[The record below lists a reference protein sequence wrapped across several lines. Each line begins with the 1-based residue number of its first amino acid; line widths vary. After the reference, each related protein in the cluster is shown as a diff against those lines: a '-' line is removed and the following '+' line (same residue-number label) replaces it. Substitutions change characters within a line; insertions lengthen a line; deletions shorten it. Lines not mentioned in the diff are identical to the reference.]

1 MISPKAGCEPPLR
14 RAFPANICLHSYT
27 KRRYKVS
34 VTPLERR
41 RGRICGTNKQ
51 SEDTAR
57 TDRTQRTTGYDRQ
70 SIPAC
75 TPIETTT
82 SGKQE
87 GYSMA
92 NDDDDGFGS
101 GGLQVELFHAD
112 TDREPGDT
120 NWQGFGFDVHPQV
133 FFISV
138 AVIIG
143 FIAFSLL
150 FQDAAAS
157 AYDAAFTGAV
167 SNFGWFFILG
177 ANFFII
183 FMVYLALSKFGK
195 IRLGGVD
202 ADKEF
207 SDISWVAMLF
217 SAGMGIGL
225 MFFGVGEPIWHLNF
239 PHLGTEAGT
248 AGAAEAAMA
257 VSLFHWGFHPWAI
270 YALVGLSLAF
280 FSFNRGLPLTF
291 RSIFWPVL
299 GERIYGWPGHLID
312 ILTVFAT
319 LFGLTTS
326 LGLGALQINAGLSFV
341 GSSVAAVPA
350 IPQATTVQVAVIAF
364 VTLIAVFSV
373 AAGLDAGVRR
383 LSNLNL
389 LLMILLFGSV
399 LVLGPTLFILG
410 MLPQGIGSYLGNFFS
425 LSFYAGAVGA
435 GSAYAYDGFTG
446 DWTIFYWAWWIAWSP
461 FVGMFIARISK
472 GRTVREF
479 IAGVLVLPVIFS
491 FGWFAAMGGTALSFE
506 LDEATAGTIAG
517 PMIEDGGGS
526 EVAMFAMF
534 DAMPGTLILSALAI
548 ILVTTFFIT
557 SSDSG
562 SLVIDHLTS
571 GGKHD
576 APVTMR
582 VFWATAEGVVA
593 STLLV
598 AGGAQ
603 ALNAL
608 QAAAITTGL
617 PFAFVLTFMT
627 YAIYKGLQNEYEV
640 LESKAFQNRVEQM
653 AEDGEIVIDTGGGEV
668 VTDISGGGTAGESD
682 D

>member
-1 MISPKAGCEPPLR
+1 MA
-14 RAFPANICLHSYT
+14 
-27 KRRYKVS
+27 
-34 VTPLERR
+34 
-41 RGRICGTNKQ
+41 
-51 SEDTAR
+51 D
-57 TDRTQRTTGYDRQ
+57 D
-70 SIPAC
+70 
-75 TPIETTT
+75 
-82 SGKQE
+82 E
-87 GYSMA
+87 G
-92 NDDDDGFGS
+92 DFG
-101 GGLQVELFHAD
+101 GDGLQVELFHAE

-120 NWQGFGFDVHPQV
+120 NWQGYGFDVHPQV
-133 FFISV
+133 FFIS
-138 AVIIG
+138 AGVILA
-143 FIAFSLL
+143 FIIFSLL

-157 AYDAAFTGAV
+157 AYNTAFEGVTG
-167 SNFGWFFILG
+167 NFGWFFILA
-177 ANFFII
+177 ANVFII
-183 FMVYLALSKFGK
+183 FMVYLALSKYGK

-225 MFFGVGEPIWHLNF
+225 MFFGVGEPIWHLEF
-239 PHLGTEAGT
+239 PHLGAEAGS
-248 AGAAEAAMA
+248 AAAAEVAMA

-299 GERIYGWPGHLID
+299 GERIYGWPGHIID

-326 LGLGALQINAGLSFV
+326 LGLGALQINAGLNFL
-341 GSSVAAVPA
+341 GESVAAAPA
-350 IPQATTVQVAVIAF
+350 VPQAPLIQVGVIAF

-373 AAGLDAGVRR
+373 AAGLDGGVRR

-389 LLMILLFGSV
+389 FLMFALLGSV
-399 LVLGPTLFILG
+399 FVLGPTLFIFG
-410 MLPQGIGSYLGNFFS
+410 MLPQGIGAYLGNFFS

-479 IAGVLVLPVIFS
+479 IGGVLVLPVLFS
-491 FGWFAAMGGTALSFE
+491 FVWFAAMGGTALSFE
-506 LDEATAGTIAG
+506 LNEATAGTIAD
-517 PMIEDGGGS
+517 PMGEGGT

-534 DAMPGTLILSALAI
+534 DAMPGTLILSAIAV

-582 VFWATAEGVVA
+582 VFWATTEGAVA
-593 STLLV
+593 ATLLI

-617 PFAFVLTFMT
+617 PFAFILTFMM
-627 YAIYKGLQNEYEV
+627 YAIYKGLETEYEV
-640 LESKAFQNRVEQM
+640 LESEAFQDRVQDM
-653 AEDGEIVIDTGGGEV
+653 AEDGEIVVGTQGGEI
-668 VTDISGGGTAGESD
+668 VTDISSGSGAGDSGD
-682 D
+682 